1 MKRLTIVIAVLAL
14 LWSGYWFAGSSKLQD
29 EVEGWMSAR
38 RAEGWQ
44 LDYASFGVKG
54 FPNRFDLTWHNLAVA
69 DPDSG
74 LAVELPDFGIF
85 ALSYKPNHVIAA
97 WPETFAL
104 RTLSD
109 RYQVQNEGMRASL
122 VLKPNT
128 ALELQRAQFTLES
141 LQLDGA
147 GAPALVAS
155 GPLNMALAQDEG
167 QAERYRLGLSAEAV
181 QLPAGFVTRL
191 AADRGLPRRIR
202 ALNLDAHVTFA
213 DPWDIRALQDA
224 RPQPRRIELHLA
236 RAEWGELM
244 LQLSADL
251 TVDETGMA
259 SGDVD
264 VQARNWRQMLQMA
277 VSLGAVDAR
286 LAETAERALSSMAS
300 IRGNPETLDLSV
312 TLSDGQVW
320 LGFIPLGP
328 APSFILR

>member
-29 EVEGWMSAR
+29 EVEGWMEAR

-44 LDYASFGVKG
+44 LDYADFGVTG
-54 FPNRFDLTWHNLAVA
+54 FPNRFDLMWQNLAVA

-97 WPETFAL
+97 WPEVFSL
-104 RTLSD
+104 RTLQD

-128 ALELQRAQFTLES
+128 ALELQRTQFTLES

-147 GAPALVAS
+147 GAPALMSS
-155 GPLNMALAQDEG
+155 GPLNLAMAQDEG
-167 QAERYRLGLSAEAV
+167 NDDRYRLGLSAEAV
-181 QLPAGFVTRL
+181 TLPEGPLARL
-191 AADRGLPRRIR
+191 AADNGLPRSIR
-202 ALNLDAHVTFA
+202 ALALDAHVDFTR
-213 DPWDIRALQDA
+213 PWDIRALQDA

-251 TVDETGMA
+251 AVDAEGVA
-259 SGDVD
+259 SGEAH

-277 VSLGAVDAR
+277 VSLGALDPR
-286 LAETAERALSSMAS
+286 LAETAERALSSMANM
-300 IRGNPETLDLSV
+300 RGNPETLDLSV
-312 TLSDGQVW
+312 TLEDGQIW

-328 APSFILR
+328 APRFILR